1 MTQYRLVA
9 EPAADLDVIAAF
21 EWYEAERSGLG
32 VEFLE
37 ELRSAYDRIVEGPFR
52 YQDLTSG
59 IRRALLRRFPYSV
72 YFAVEGEVIVVLA
85 ILHAHRDTA
94 EWQRRWG

>member
-9 EPAADLDVIAAF
+9 EPAADLDIIAAF

-37 ELRSAYDRIVEGPFR
+37 ELRAAYGRIVEGPFR
-52 YQDLTSG
+52 YQDLVRHTPGAAQALSVLRLLC
-59 IRRALLRRFPYSV
+59 RR
-72 YFAVEGEVIVVLA
+72 G
-85 ILHAHRDTA
+85 
-94 EWQRRWG
+94 